1 MGVCVCVSTVSS
13 SADYME
19 CDRRWELMLMCQPAA
34 DVSVP
39 RLSKLF
45 LMEGLILILHVKAK
59 GKIIKFPESVR
70 SWEILYI
77 QDIRS

>member
-1 MGVCVCVSTVSS
+1 
-13 SADYME
+13 
-19 CDRRWELMLMCQPAA
+19 MLMCQPAA